1 MSSLDDQ
8 DRRLLDLVQVN
19 SRLSYAELGEQIG
32 LSASAVHERLRKL
45 QAQGVIR
52 GFGARLDPR
61 ALGLDL
67 CAFIQVLID
76 RPEHD
81 TTFVAAMETLP
92 EVLECHHTT
101 GNYSYLL
108 KVRTHDVHSL
118 ERLIAR
124 SIKSLP
130 GAVRTLTTVAL
141 STAKETGAVAVE
153 TPSENSATSSRAGRA
168 GRPKRPRWED

>member
-8 DRRLLDLVQVN
+8 DRQLLALVQVN
-19 SRLSYAELGEQIG
+19 SRLSYAELGGQIG
-32 LSASAVHERLRKL
+32 LSASAVHERLKKL
-45 QAQGVIR
+45 QTQGVIR

-81 TTFVAAMETLP
+81 AIFVAAMEALP
-92 EVLECHHTT
+92 EVLECHHIT
-101 GNYSYLL
+101 GDYGYLL
-108 KVRTHDVHSL
+108 KVRTHDARSL
-118 ERLIAR
+118 ERLIAE

-141 STAKETGAVAVE
+141 STAKETAAVAVD
-153 TPSENSATSSRAGRA
+153 TSAQTSGASSRTDRA
-168 GRPKRPRWED
+168 EQP